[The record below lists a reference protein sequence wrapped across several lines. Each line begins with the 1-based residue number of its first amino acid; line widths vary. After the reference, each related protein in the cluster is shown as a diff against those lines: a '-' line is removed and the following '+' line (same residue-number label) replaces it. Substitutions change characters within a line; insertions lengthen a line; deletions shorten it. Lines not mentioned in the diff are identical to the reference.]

1 MMAVLRSHGS
11 KRRAEVRGTG
21 AAPRSRGR
29 PATSQVPPQRR
40 RMPLWVF
47 FLMVL
52 TLSGGCHCSSHSPTL
67 RMPRYAD
74 AIFTNSYRKVLGQ
87 LSARKLLQDI
97 MSRQQAE
104 RNQEQGAKVWL
115 RRQVDSMWE
124 DQKQMALE
132 SILAA
137 LSQKLRNSQG

>member
-1 MMAVLRSHGS
+1 
-11 KRRAEVRGTG
+11 
-21 AAPRSRGR
+21 
-29 PATSQVPPQRR
+29 
-40 RMPLWVF
+40 MPLWVF

-74 AIFTNSYRKVLGQ
+74 AIYNNSYRKVLGQ
-87 LSARKLLQDI
+87 LYARKKLQDI
-97 MSRQQAE
+97 MSRQQVE
-104 RNQEQGAKVWL
+104 RNEEQGAKVL
-115 RRQVDSMWE
+115 LGRQVDGTCE

-137 LSQKLRNSQG
+137 LLQKLRWEYMHV